1 MNSLAFEN
9 KKEVKKSI
17 TRKKLELRDFNA
29 FKHGGSSS
37 ARVYTNDQVAIVVT
51 SVWLIMI
58 VAQTFYTNNSAK
70 ESKTNA

>member
-9 KKEVKKSI
+9 KKEVWKSI
-17 TRKKLELRDFNA
+17 TRKKLELRDFNS
-29 FKHGGSSS
+29 FKHGESSS
-37 ARVYTNDQVAIVVT
+37 ARVYTNDQVAIAVR
-51 SVWLIMI
+51 SVWLIII

>member
-17 TRKKLELRDFNA
+17 TRKKLELRDFNS

-37 ARVYTNDQVAIVVT
+37 ARVNTNDQVAIAVR
-51 SVWLIMI
+51 SV
-58 VAQTFYTNNSAK
+58 
-70 ESKTNA
+70 

>member
-17 TRKKLELRDFNA
+17 TRKKLELRDFNS
-29 FKHGGSSS
+29 FNYGRSSS
-37 ARVYTNDQVAIVVT
+37 ARVYTNDQVAIAVR

-58 VAQTFYTNNSAK
+58 MAQAFYTNNSAK

>member
-37 ARVYTNDQVAIVVT
+37 ARVNTNDQVAIAVT
-51 SVWLIMI
+51 SV
-58 VAQTFYTNNSAK
+58 
-70 ESKTNA
+70 

>member
-17 TRKKLELRDFNA
+17 TRRKLELRDFNS

-37 ARVYTNDQVAIVVT
+37 ARVYTNDQVAIAVR
-51 SVWLIMI
+51 SVWLIII

>member
-17 TRKKLELRDFNA
+17 TRKKLELRDFNS
-29 FKHGGSSS
+29 FKHGRSSS
-37 ARVYTNDQVAIVVT
+37 ARVYTNDQVAIVVR
-51 SVWLIMI
+51 SVWLIII

>member
-1 MNSLAFEN
+1 MFITNRSLLFKTKTNMNSLAFEN

-37 ARVYTNDQVAIVVT
+37 ARVNTNDQVAIGVT
-51 SVWLIMI
+51 SV
-58 VAQTFYTNNSAK
+58 
-70 ESKTNA
+70 